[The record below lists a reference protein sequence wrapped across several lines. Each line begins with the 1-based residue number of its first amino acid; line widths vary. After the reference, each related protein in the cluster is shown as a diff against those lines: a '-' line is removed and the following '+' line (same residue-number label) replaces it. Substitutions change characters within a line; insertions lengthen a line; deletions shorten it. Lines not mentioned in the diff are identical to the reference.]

1 VVINSTEDE
10 RAKATTVGSE
20 KVATKYENQFDKQG
34 EKKLRFA
41 STATHKTMFSL
52 IFVHANK

>member
-34 EKKLRFA
+34 EKETAVRFDGD
-41 STATHKTMFSL
+41 T
-52 IFVHANK
+52 